1 MNTYLL
7 TGITGQ
13 DGSYLAEILLDRGHK
28 VYGVMRRSSSFN
40 TARIEGIRKHPN
52 LELVFGD
59 LAGEVD
65 GLIYDILPDAVIN
78 LASMSHVR
86 VSFDQPVYTLDINAT
101 GVVRILEAIRRARK
115 EIRFYQASSSEMFGM
130 SPAPQDENTPFQPCS
145 PYGVAKLAGYWL
157 TKTYRDAYKMFASNG
172 ILFNHESP
180 RRGKQFVTRKITNAA
195 ARIKLGLQDNFKLG
209 NFNAK
214 RDWGYA
220 GDFVEAMY
228 LMLQQPKPKD
238 YVIATNETH
247 SVREFVDETFN
258 LVNMPLE
265 WEGKGLNEIGKYK
278 DKTIVKVNP
287 DFYRPAEVD
296 ILLGDYSKAKK
307 ELGWE
312 PKTKF
317 KKLVKMMIESDLK
330 LNKEAMKKC

>member
-1 MNTYLL
+1 MNTFLL

-40 TARIEGIRKHPN
+40 TARIEKIRKHPN

-130 SPAPQDENTPFQPCS
+130 SSAPQDENTSFQPCS

-180 RRGKQFVTRKITNAA
+180 RRGETFVTKKVVRAA
-195 ARIKLGLQDNFKLG
+195 VRIFLGKQDKVTLG
-209 NFNAK
+209 NLSAK
-214 RDWGYA
+214 RDWGHAHDYMLA
-220 GDFVEAMY
+220 VYKIINHSEPDDFV
-228 LMLQQPKPKD
+228 
-238 YVIATNETH
+238 VATGKH
-247 SVREFVDETFN
+247 FKISRFVDTVFN
-258 LVNMPLE
+258 KLGLE
-265 WEGKGLNEIGKYK
+265 LQNHVFYSSKYLRPK
-278 DKTIVKVNP
+278 EVPELCGNP
-287 DFYRPAEVD
+287 
-296 ILLGDYSKAKK
+296 AKIK
-307 ELGWE
+307 RVLGWE
-312 PKTKF
+312 PHYDLD
-317 KKLVKMMIESDLK
+317 KLIEEMVNSVLK
-330 LNKEAMKKC
+330 EEKGGEKWKSEV